1 MLSAKEY
8 SAVKIHPAKFRDTSA
23 LRLVAAAAGATDVPL
38 ETPPAEGWPDCTC
51 TAVIAAAESRP
62 VAERVLPY
70 PFMVGDA
77 ACRNLRDYKAM
88 RAVAQACVHWNAFVD
103 KLIAAQGTPG
113 GHLHDLAR
121 ALELSWSVVDG
132 TIAAATSTA
141 FADLCRTAPT
151 RVAAVVAWRAA
162 ATYLMEGDDRHLA
175 GGLANN
181 MLVRSVG
188 LTEQAASNQ
197 VQVHLRA
204 AVAALQSQKPKCVS
218 EYTAN
223 VHQAMAWAKHTGKT
237 PGGALLSFHTDSL
250 KRAKTGAIPPEI
262 TAAVRKT
269 VAGWSSELCI

>member
-1 MLSAKEY
+1 MLSTKEY
-8 SAVKIHPAKFRDTSA
+8 SAVKIHPAKFKDTSA

-38 ETPPAEGWPDCTC
+38 ENPPADGWPDCTC
-51 TAVIAAAESRP
+51 SAVIAAAEART
-62 VAERVLPY
+62 ATERVLPY
-70 PFMVGDA
+70 PFVVGDA

-88 RAVAQACVHWNAFVD
+88 RAVAQACMHWNAFVD

-121 ALELSWSVVDG
+121 ALELSWSVVDV
-132 TIAAATSTA
+132 TLAAATATA
-141 FADLCRTAPT
+141 FADLCRTAPI

-162 ATYLMEGDDRHLA
+162 ATYLTEGDARHLA

-188 LTEQAASNQ
+188 LTEHAAANQ
-197 VQVHLRA
+197 VEEHLLA
-204 AVAALQSQKPKCVS
+204 AVATLKSQKPKCVA

-223 VHQAMAWAKHTGKT
+223 VHQAMAWAKHAGKT
-237 PGGALLSFHTDSL
+237 PPGALLVFHTDAL
-250 KRAKTGAIPPEI
+250 NRAKTGTIPPEI

-269 VAGWSSELCI
+269 VAGWTSELCI